1 MPRVAQGRR
10 TIVATID
17 PPFRTLLDYLA
28 HWQVDKVSTT
38 LGMLQ
43 HHAIE
48 DSILATRLSL

>member
-1 MPRVAQGRR
+1 M
-10 TIVATID
+10 ATID